1 MSPRA
6 TSPRTESA
14 LKKRLR
20 SELVLA
26 DELKPFVAESAR
38 QGWEKNDTKPIL
50 VRGGAGRYT
59 VVSGLNQFLRDPTSL
74 FVEVLV
80 AEDASVADYGPDELA
95 ALVAA
100 RPVVHLSGQVSSWLS
115 DVIAH
120 APGCREIWLF
130 GSRAGGTARPDSDWD
145 SFMKGPRG
153 LASRMR
159 TGTRFE
165 RDDVDFFVWED
176 GAETAVNPWHADKAF
191 NVNMAWHQLSED
203 YAEYDGVKGTSESFD
218 VRRCRAVRVWP
229 IEPAG

>member
-1 MSPRA
+1 MSPHPTA
-6 TSPRTESA
+6 TPNESA

-26 DELKPFVAESAR
+26 DELKPFVAGSAR
-38 QGWEKNDTKPIL
+38 QGWEKCETKPIL
-50 VRGGAGRYT
+50 VRGRAGRYT
-59 VVSGLNQFLRDPTSL
+59 VVSGLNQFLREPMSL

-100 RPVVHLSGQVSSWLS
+100 RPVVQLSDHISSWLS

-130 GSRAGGTARPDSDWD
+130 GSRAGGKVRPDSDWD
-145 SFMKGPRG
+145 FFMKGPPG

-159 TGTRFE
+159 NGTRFG

-176 GAETAVNPWHADKAF
+176 GAKTAVNPWHADKAF
-191 NVNMAWHQLSED
+191 DTNMAWHQLSED
-203 YAEYDGVKGTSESFD
+203 YAEYDGVKGTRDGFD